1 MDIEIESV
9 LVDGN
14 YNKHA
19 LVLEEDD
26 VHMVVEMKMEVEG
39 SLFFGIEVNS
49 WKREIYEDFLDE
61 RVGVDLLSWP

>member
-14 YNKHA
+14 YNNHA

-49 WKREIYEDFLDE
+49 WKREIYENILDE

>member
-1 MDIEIESV
+1 MDIGIESV

-14 YNKHA
+14 CSKHA

-26 VHMVVEMKMEVEG
+26 VYMVVEMKMEVEG
-39 SLFFGIEVNS
+39 GLFFGIEVNS
-49 WKREIYEDFLDE
+49 WKREIYEDILDE